1 MRCAHHRR
9 LTLTALLRSLA
20 SWTSWQGCTRTG
32 AVRTVNVGGL
42 ACPCG
47 GTHVTSTSELG
58 RVVVDGIKV
67 KGKATRVSY
76 HVEDA

>member
-1 MRCAHHRR
+1 M
-9 LTLTALLRSLA
+9 
-20 SWTSWQGCTRTG
+20 
-32 AVRTVNVGGL
+32 NVGGL